1 MFIFDILNNYTNTN
15 VQCTCINNLQLK
27 LIKKD
32 ESVDITYKPSLKKSK
47 WLKFIKLLLFRKQEI
62 KNIIILTC
70 FKQLTARYV
79 TFSGL

>member
-47 WLKFIKLLLFRKQEI
+47 W
-62 KNIIILTC
+62 
-70 FKQLTARYV
+70 
-79 TFSGL
+79 

>member
-27 LIKKD
+27 FIKKD

-47 WLKFIKLLLFRKQEI
+47 W
-62 KNIIILTC
+62 
-70 FKQLTARYV
+70 
-79 TFSGL
+79 

>member
-1 MFIFDILNNYTNTN
+1 MFIFDILNNYTN

-47 WLKFIKLLLFRKQEI
+47 W
-62 KNIIILTC
+62 
-70 FKQLTARYV
+70 
-79 TFSGL
+79 